1 MMKQVM
7 LSMAA
12 VAMVGCATQQAAPVA
27 EDPPAVKVDR
37 LFPQPDSL
45 DASKLAVKVAI
56 YNPRSKPV
64 RLIDITYEVDTK
76 DVAGVI
82 KGTVP
87 IDSAVDP
94 DQVAEAEFVVEIP
107 FDKSDAAAYMAILA
121 KETVPLE
128 VKGQAN
134 FEGVGAVPF
143 TRVGAVATPS
153 LPKFIVHDAQAARY
167 GKEGIDVT
175 FFLRLINEN
184 AFTVT
189 VGEVDYALEIYGKKL
204 KEQQAGIGTTLVAGA
219 AQEFEVSAVLEE
231 KTFPGV
237 NAQLKTGKLQYRV
250 TGTVSVNDVEE
261 EFAHEGEI
269 DLDMD

>member
-1 MMKQVM
+1 MMKKVM

-12 VAMVGCATQQAAPVA
+12 LAMVGCATQQAAPVA

-76 DVAGVI
+76 EVAGVI

-107 FDKSDAAAYMAILA
+107 FDKSDAAWRSTAVAVDVQTELELRKSEAEAQAGKLARARIAELYQPLPDGVEAIEFA
-121 KETVPLE
+121 ARDNPRQRFRATV
-128 VKGQAN
+128 VGRGQAAIG
-134 FEGVGAVPF
+134 FVDPLGTP
-143 TRVGAVATPS
+143 VAMGR
-153 LPKFIVHDAQAARY
+153 QA
-167 GKEGIDVT
+167 E
-175 FFLRLINEN
+175 
-184 AFTVT
+184 
-189 VGEVDYALEIYGKKL
+189 
-204 KEQQAGIGTTLVAGA
+204 
-219 AQEFEVSAVLEE
+219 
-231 KTFPGV
+231 
-237 NAQLKTGKLQYRV
+237 
-250 TGTVSVNDVEE
+250 
-261 EFAHEGEI
+261 
-269 DLDMD
+269 